1 MTTAGM
7 TVVMIVVAHAM
18 TAEAHVTTAA
28 VTAVMTVV
36 PQEMIAE
43 AHATTTEAEE
53 GLSVRDR
60 LKREQRTSMT
70 TTMLLI
76 SMSQRSLMTKSSR
89 LS

>member
-1 MTTAGM
+1 MTTAG
-7 TVVMIVVAHAM
+7 TTVVAHAM
-18 TAEAHVTTAA
+18 TAEVQETTGA

-43 AHATTTEAEE
+43 ALAMTTEAEDH
-53 GLSVRDR
+53 SARD
-60 LKREQRTSMT
+60 LPKREQRTSMT

-89 LS
+89 LP

>member
-1 MTTAGM
+1 MTTAET
-7 TVVMIVVAHAM
+7 TVVMIAVVQEM
-18 TAEAHVTTAA
+18 TAEAHVTTDA

-36 PQEMIAE
+36 AQETIAE
-43 AHATTTEAEE
+43 AHAMTTEAEDH
-53 GLSVRDR
+53 SVQDL
-60 LKREQRTSMT
+60 LKREQRISMT